1 MGVPRYL
8 PDLEVVAA
16 ADLTD
21 PAARE
26 IAAGEAPFVLRGTVR
41 QEDVPP
47 GFRMPVPIRLTFADR
62 DPILRRIW
70 VDGPEVTVAIPLPAE
85 PEDVEFNWHHGVLAY
100 SP

>member
-1 MGVPRYL
+1 M
-8 PDLEVVAA
+8 
-16 ADLTD
+16 
-21 PAARE
+21 
-26 IAAGEAPFVLRGTVR
+26 
-41 QEDVPP
+41 PP

-70 VDGPEVTVAIPLPAE
+70 VDGPEMTVAIPLPAE